1 MQTKWTTGKA
11 ADLMTPTSAEACK
24 QQQQQQQVDD
34 AIQFTASLR
43 G

>member
-1 MQTKWTTGKA
+1 
-11 ADLMTPTSAEACK
+11 MTPTSAEACK
-24 QQQQQQQVDD
+24 QQQQQQQQVDD

>member
-11 ADLMTPTSAEACK
+11 ADLMTPRSAEACK

-34 AIQFTASLR
+34 TIQFKASLR

>member
-1 MQTKWTTGKA
+1 MQIKWTTGKA

-24 QQQQQQQVDD
+24 QQQQQQVDD
-34 AIQFTASLR
+34 AIQFTAPLR